1 MSPRRQ
7 PKPLKPRDA
16 KRLDQIEELINRRSW
31 DEAQQ
36 AIYAFTRKNP
46 DVVDGW
52 LMQIQLGDAIQQ
64 PVLVWLANRHLLAL
78 EPHEETHQYN
88 AVVTSLQ
95 LAMPFATWGHIK
107 TYLERWPNGLHTQK
121 VRAMLEFTEQ
131 TCQEML
137 ETDEMAKHADPADM
151 ALFEESQV
159 LVSAGYI
166 KEGLPLSLQA
176 AKKLPHAPAPRNNIS
191 LSYAVQGK
199 LDQAVA
205 LAQEVLED
213 HPLNIH
219 ARCNL
224 AAFLVRLGRDDEARP
239 ILDALRAEAPEN
251 PDHWGK
257 IVDAF
262 AHAGDETGVIE
273 VFTRATHALKAAEHD
288 DALSGVAQHL
298 AAVAYAR
305 QGNLP
310 EAQRL
315 WQAARQ
321 HSPSL
326 DLIWENMTDARHP
339 TGEQNGAWYFA
350 FNQWVTHEWIQ
361 RLERAFSI
369 GVKRG
374 DLAAKHEVEKALN
387 AIPELAVAL
396 AILLDRGDP
405 VGRKLALH
413 VAAHYPLRGLREFAL
428 GQIGTD
434 AQRWE
439 AARYASEH
447 GLIDTS
453 KPVTLYVQGEP
464 RDLMLLGF
472 EIHDEWPED
481 DLTPEIDAYMT
492 ASLEALQAGDIA
504 GSLAEIEAGLQ
515 VIPNNK
521 VLLNQKRIG
530 LNQLGREAEA
540 DALTR
545 QVFDMHPDYL
555 FARCAMARLL
565 AREGNPDEAEQLIT
579 PLLQRQRLHHAEFNA
594 VAAAQID
601 IHQAAGRIDAAR
613 SWLQMWQQAD
623 PDSVPPALVQSLA
636 EAD

>member
-1 MSPRRQ
+1 MSPHRR

-16 KRLDQIEELINRRSW
+16 ERLDQIEEMMDRRSW
-31 DEAQQ
+31 DEAEQ
-36 AIYAFTRKNP
+36 ALHAFTRKNP

-52 LMQIQLGDAIQQ
+52 LMLIQVGDAIQQ
-64 PVLVWLANRHLLAL
+64 PVLVWTANRHLLAL
-78 EPHEETHQYN
+78 EPHEETHRYN
-88 AVVTSLQ
+88 AAVTSLQ
-95 LAMPFATWGHIK
+95 LVMPFAAWGHIK
-107 TYLERWPNGLHTQK
+107 TYLARWPDGLHAHK
-121 VRAMLEFTEQ
+121 V
-131 TCQEML
+131 QEML
-137 ETDEMAKHADPADM
+137 AIAEPACQELMETDEMAKHADPADM
-151 ALFEESQV
+151 ALFEESQT
-159 LVSAGYI
+159 LVSSGNI
-166 KEGLPLSLQA
+166 QEGLPLSLQA
-176 AKKLPHAPAPRNNIS
+176 ARKLPHAPAPRNNIS

-205 LAQEVLED
+205 LAQEVLEQ

-224 AAFLVRLGRDDEARP
+224 VAFLVRLGRDDEARP
-239 ILDALRAEAPEN
+239 ILYALREESPEN

-257 IVDAF
+257 IMDAF
-262 AHAGDETGVIE
+262 AHAGDAAGVIE
-273 VFTRATHALKAAEHD
+273 VFTRATRALKAAGRD

-305 QGNLP
+305 QGHLP

-326 DLIWENMTDARHP
+326 DLIWENMTDARRP
-339 TGEQNGAWYFA
+339 VGEQNGAWYFA
-350 FNQWVTHEWIQ
+350 FNQWVTHQWVQ
-361 RLERAFSI
+361 RLERAFSL

-374 DLAAKHEVEKALN
+374 DLAAKREVEKVLN

-413 VAAHYPLRGLREFAL
+413 VAAHYPLRGLRQFAL

-453 KPVTLYVQGEP
+453 KPVTLYVQGES

-530 LNQLGREAEA
+530 LTQLGREAEA
-540 DALTR
+540 DELTR
-545 QVFDMHPDYL
+545 QVFELHPNYL

-565 AREGNPDEAEQLIT
+565 AREGNPDEAEKLIA
-579 PLLQRQRLHHAEFNA
+579 PLLQRKRLHHAEFNA

-623 PDSVPPALVQSLA
+623 PDSVPPALVQRLA
-636 EAD
+636 TPE

>member
-7 PKPLKPRDA
+7 PKPLKPRAA
-16 KRLDQIEELINRRSW
+16 KRLDQIAALMDRRNW

-36 AIYAFTRKNP
+36 AIHAFTRKNP
-46 DVVDGW
+46 DVIDGW
-52 LMQIQLGDAIQQ
+52 LMQIQIGDAIQQ
-64 PVLVWLANRHLLAL
+64 PVLVWTANRQLLAL
-78 EPHEETHQYN
+78 EPHAETHRYN
-88 AVVTSLQ
+88 AVVTSVQ
-95 LAMPFATWGHIK
+95 LAMPFAAWGHIK
-107 TYLERWPNGLHTQK
+107 AYLARWPDGRHAPK
-121 VRAMLEFTEQ
+121 VREILEFTEQ
-131 TCQEML
+131 TCQELL
-137 ETDEMAKHADPADM
+137 ETDEMAKDADPADM
-151 ALFEESQV
+151 ALFEESQT

-191 LSYAVQGK
+191 LCYAVQGK
-199 LDQAVA
+199 LDKAVT
-205 LAQEVLED
+205 LAQEVLEH

-224 AAFLVRLGRDDEARP
+224 AVFLVRLGRDDEARP
-239 ILDALRAEAPEN
+239 ILAALREESPGNPEY
-251 PDHWGK
+251 WGK
-257 IVDAF
+257 IIDAF
-262 AHAGDETGVIE
+262 AHAGDDTDVIE
-273 VFTRATHALKAAEHD
+273 VFTRATQVLKAAGHED
-288 DALSGVAQHL
+288 VLNGVAQHL

-326 DLIWENMTDARHP
+326 NLIWENMTDARRP
-339 TGEQNGAWYFA
+339 VGGQNGAWYFA
-350 FNQWVTHEWIQ
+350 FNQWVTHQWIQ

-374 DLAAKHEVEKALN
+374 DLAAKREVEKVLN

-413 VAAHYPLRGLREFAL
+413 VAAHYPLRGLREFAF
-428 GQIGTD
+428 GQMGTD

-439 AARYASEH
+439 AARYAGEH

-453 KPVTLYVQGEP
+453 EPVTLYVQGEP

-492 ASLEALQAGDIA
+492 ASLEALQAGDMT
-504 GSLAEIEAGLQ
+504 GSLAEIEEGLQ
-515 VIPNNK
+515 AIPDNK

-530 LNQLGREAEA
+530 LAQLGREAEA
-540 DALTR
+540 DELTR

-565 AREGNPDEAEQLIT
+565 AREGDPDEAEQLLA